1 MNSNA
6 TGTSS
11 KHNISEDNRYLVFS
25 LGHEQFAIPLLRV
38 KEVIAST
45 ETRPIPHSPSHFK
58 GLLDLR
64 GVVIS
69 VIDLRIK
76 MKAVKRENTSETS
89 IIILDHKTEP
99 IGVVVDSVDY
109 VANLQPNEINAPPT
123 IHGGTGSDF
132 ITGVFSKDKKM
143 ILLLDIMASLG
154 TEDIKLIKRNTQAA

>member
-1 MNSNA
+1 MSGNTTNVN
-6 TGTSS
+6 S

-25 LGHEQFAIPLLRV
+25 LGNEQFAIPLLRV

-45 ETRPIPHSPSHFK
+45 DTRPVPHSPTHFK

-76 MKAVKRENTSETS
+76 MKAAKRENSAETS

-99 IGVVVDSVDY
+99 IGVIVDSVDY
-109 VANLQPNEINAPPT
+109 VANLQPNEINTPPT

-132 ITGVFSKDKKM
+132 ITGVFSKEKKM

-154 TEDIKLIKRNTQAA
+154 AEDMKLIKRNAQAA